1 MLLAAHACASSAR
14 IPAAS
19 SVPHRRLLPRRG
31 DRHRARERRG
41 LHRLRELSDGLPLRR
56 APAEPEDQHHREV
69 HAVLPAQKRRE
80 LGAGLRAQL
89 LLRRSHPSETW
100 TIRTPRPRR
109 SWLPPARTRTTC
121 SIRPTCIP
129 RRSTSSRR
137 RPPSGGRSPSRSP
150 ATRRSSH
157 FAVRGAL
164 APARRCAP
172 RFSVAPTVAPSPF
185 GGRALL
191 RVRSLNPQD
200 GGCCFG
206 APVRRFFEVAVP
218 VLRSALALRGLCP
231 TRTGESE
238 RRGDTW

>member
-1 MLLAAHACASSAR
+1 MKNYACHRPGPLLGLRLLRGRLQDGEPDEPGRGAQPRVRHRPRRHLPGHRDVLAAHAV
-14 IPAAS
+14 PAVRES
-19 SVPHRRLLPRRG
+19 RLHRSVPHRRLLPRRG

-89 LLRRSHPSETW
+89 LLRRSHLRETW

-137 RPPSGGRSPSRSP
+137 RPPSGRRSPSRSP

-157 FAVRGAL
+157 FA
-164 APARRCAP
+164 
-172 RFSVAPTVAPSPF
+172 
-185 GGRALL
+185 
-191 RVRSLNPQD
+191 
-200 GGCCFG
+200 
-206 APVRRFFEVAVP
+206 
-218 VLRSALALRGLCP
+218 
-231 TRTGESE
+231 
-238 RRGDTW
+238 